1 MNRLIGVAEFHV
13 SLVAAVVPS
22 AAFDEAPGANIV
34 VEIGTVVVRVLP
46 ENAHV
51 LEPHRPAK
59 VHRWRFDVPE
69 LAIPVLVVP
78 ERVPVDAR
86 LSLNRVILPVA
97 DHFVEFLVETRL
109 RCPVFKVFFD
119 WRMANFLRFWILEIL
134 L

>member
-34 VEIGTVVVRVLP
+34 VEIGAVVVRVLP

-51 LEPHRPAK
+51 LEPHRPAE
-59 VHRWRFDVPE
+59 VHRWRLDVPE
-69 LAIPVLVVP
+69 FAIPVLVVP

-97 DHFVEFLVETRL
+97 DRCVEFLVPTRL

-119 WRMANFLRFWILEIL
+119 WRMTNFSRFKILE
-134 L
+134 